1 MGRRGL
7 VLPPLPPPLLPQ
19 PILLL
24 RPYVRDFALEAAFA
38 ALPPPPPPLPSDA
51 ARRQVALAN
60 QADVRQALVAGAT
73 TVAIASPPPA
83 LLVVG
88 PPPNHSTVLLVAA
101 CDTVTAALTLR
112 QWGAAA
118 SPVAVLNFADPVK
131 PGGGYMNG
139 RTAQEEDLCRAVPAL
154 FPALASAPAYPL
166 DPAASPL
173 VVRAD
178 VWRAPPFSSRL
189 RAAVPV
195 VVVTAAAPNG
205 NGRLPLAVSL
215 QGPAYERDFRQRMR
229 RALYAAYAAGCST
242 VVLGAWGCGVFRN
255 RPEVVAELWSEVL
268 DALEWRGRFARVVFA
283 VPHGAHGRSLTAF
296 RHALRPLAP

>member
-1 MGRRGL
+1 M
-7 VLPPLPPPLLPQ
+7 
-19 PILLL
+19 
-24 RPYVRDFALEAAFA
+24 
-38 ALPPPPPPLPSDA
+38 
-51 ARRQVALAN
+51 
-60 QADVRQALVAGAT
+60 
-73 TVAIASPPPA
+73 
-83 LLVVG
+83 
-88 PPPNHSTVLLVAA
+88 VAA
-101 CDTVTAALTLR
+101 CDTVTAALTLH

-283 VPHGAHGRSLTAF
+283 VPHGTHGRSLTAF